1 MIEEEESPNISLSNL
16 TEVKVIVEFGIPDGL
31 IYEDAQMQ
39 FKPDILI
46 KDMIVKIVD
55 NFNIIFREN
64 SKNIYLRPE
73 GINYKLCECKEVE
86 VGPGQF
92 KASNINYLD
101 GSTKLNNTNSKFFRL
116 YCDAHDVLLN
126 FNEKKGCKCNII

>member
-73 GINYKLCECKEVE
+73 GINYKLYECKEVE

-92 KASNINYLD
+92 KASHINYLD
-101 GSTKLNNTNSKFFRL
+101 GFTKLNNTNSKYFRL

-126 FNEKKGCKCNII
+126 FNEKKGICNIM

>member
-1 MIEEEESPNISLSNL
+1 MIDEEEPNISLSNS
-16 TEVKVIVEFGIPDGL
+16 TEVKIIVEFEIQDGL
-31 IYEDAQMQ
+31 IHEEAQMQ

-46 KDMIVKIVD
+46 KDMIEKIIN
-55 NFNIIFREN
+55 NFNSIFKEN
-64 SKNIYLRPE
+64 GKNIFLRPE

-126 FNEKKGCKCNII
+126 FSEKKGCKCNII